1 MFGGGL
7 GVDGFGGVPP
17 MLWCAE
23 KGLSQVYDCGFLEAK
38 SLASEDSRRV
48 LFLGKFFDIN
58 RPIFYDFFLG
68 SCRWGKMV
76 A

>member
-23 KGLSQVYDCGFLEAK
+23 RGLSRVCNCGFLEAK
-38 SLASEDSRRV
+38 SLANKDNRGV
-48 LFLGKFFDIN
+48 QFLGMFFEI
-58 RPIFYDFFLG
+58 I
-68 SCRWGKMV
+68 
-76 A
+76 